1 MVYGFSKTGTKVN
14 KTLAICINVF
24 IIGYEGMA

>member
-1 MVYGFSKTGTKVN
+1 MVFGFSKTGTKIN
-14 KTLAICINVF
+14 KSLTVCINVF